1 MPADDMTMNDDSF
14 YVDEMHDDSTDRV
27 YFKCEACPLHD
38 NCSRASWAKVNKC
51 SFWGEHVVRQS
62 VSEHLQHSSL
72 HYLST
77 SEVADLVQNFD
88 ITEHTETFEER
99 QAYRKAVDANRGKK
113 AQHQQDQK
121 MLPRRPKEHQQEQ
134 EHVAKTKV
142 YGKGKD
148 GDKGGGKSKDG
159 GKDGGKSKDGG
170 KGGGKSKD
178 GGKGGGKGKKRDFD
192 GAFDNVS
199 STIESLSSAVTAL
212 LQSSSGSSS
221 SALALGRASATAGF
235 GPMTISGEDVQKF
248 KMIQDSVVRAKRST
262 QNTHR
267 MLQSL
272 AAQMQEETEILSAA
286 ETFLQ
291 ETFSRWRRP

>member
-159 GKDGGKSKDGG
+159 GKDGGNSKDGG
-170 KGGGKSKD
+170 KDGGNSTD
-178 GGKGGGKGKKRDFD
+178 GGK
-192 GAFDNVS
+192 
-199 STIESLSSAVTAL
+199 E
-212 LQSSSGSSS
+212 GS
-221 SALALGRASATAGF
+221 
-235 GPMTISGEDVQKF
+235 
-248 KMIQDSVVRAKRST
+248 
-262 QNTHR
+262 
-267 MLQSL
+267 
-272 AAQMQEETEILSAA
+272 
-286 ETFLQ
+286 
-291 ETFSRWRRP
+291 RRPGRRG